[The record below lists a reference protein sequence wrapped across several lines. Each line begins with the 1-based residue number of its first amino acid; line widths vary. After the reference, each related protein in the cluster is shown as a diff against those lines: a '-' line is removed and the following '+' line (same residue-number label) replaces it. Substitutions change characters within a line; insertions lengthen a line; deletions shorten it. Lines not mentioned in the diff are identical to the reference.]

1 MTIRGAAVEEMV
13 VLTARVILAVALS
26 LAAWMRGQTLFLAA
40 IILRVPES
48 PGGVTVVVPADEMA
62 LAVRVLVAVPLP

>member
-48 PGGVTVVVPADEMA
+48 P
-62 LAVRVLVAVPLP
+62 LATKIIIVRIPW